1 MWMLKHPLAR
11 RTAVVL
17 VCTSCNEEVEDEA
30 YWDEES
36 QMCNVC
42 FEVSDGPTYCCGIM
56 YDNGE
61 HACRSCGEP
70 L

>member
-1 MWMLKHPLAR
+1 VA
-11 RTAVVL
+11 L
-17 VCTSCNEEVEDEA
+17 VCMLCDGEVDDEA
-30 YWDEES
+30 DWDEES
-36 QMCNVC
+36 QICNAC
-42 FEVSDGPTYCCGIM
+42 FEVSDGPSYCCGIM